1 MPTLWALLSSFVSP
15 GADVAK
21 AGQDLATKAVPGL
34 MTVLDLALLRAV
46 EQEMTGTL
54 TTSHAVLA
62 ALIDLKKQA
71 KAVIYLI
78 REEGLLPSPDT
89 PNQSTTQSNKAL
101 VESFARAC
109 LDASCDIIELLSTDK
124 FAETANL
131 SDPYESLSG
140 NSPQT
145 AAANTAETTPELPTS
160 PLAADEDLTA
170 TTVPTGVTSSLTRLS
185 VNSSTGVDKP
195 SLETNT
201 DDWWKALDDSV
212 ADTGR
217 RIPLAQR
224 PRDLWETARL
234 QCPDYRWAEE
244 CLRSSEGILR
254 FLVKHPLVSEVNH
267 AQASHLARRNR
278 TSTLS
283 PTVSSF
289 SLHVREEI
297 MVLLQLVLVDVP
309 ARLIQ
314 FQAASEAESMVLQRL
329 YMLKCESRAAFRAFL
344 EAHQSVLKAPSLSTV
359 EDYMS
364 TTKNKFDREQKKK
377 KAKAKLQKLVETP
390 ALVECLTL
398 EQTCQY
404 LEIEI
409 SKAIYP
415 FCELARYLD
424 HKRATVQKLP
434 DEADRAKL
442 VDLQIILHR
451 FKGLL
456 TRKSSGH
463 DSSVGIRPLLMDL
476 QGIPREDEVQSQSTE
491 HCTSENWEVRV
502 DGLIEQLEL
511 LNTLCRTRTAF
522 RSDKKAVVEAPAPVV
537 ERCARLDV
545 ELFRCHFLDWFM
557 LVKQQNELSTTHQFS
572 NLAEDIRQAELE
584 VSLAAITTTEALQVI
599 AQRLHVLE
607 QDRGKRFR
615 VLEEVIYD
623 VGRSSLNLSISVSPP
638 DSREVLELRPT
649 SAKGVFGDSLESVG
663 ETLPIG

>member
-1 MPTLWALLSSFVSP
+1 
-15 GADVAK
+15 
-21 AGQDLATKAVPGL
+21 
-34 MTVLDLALLRAV
+34 
-46 EQEMTGTL
+46 
-54 TTSHAVLA
+54 
-62 ALIDLKKQA
+62 
-71 KAVIYLI
+71 
-78 REEGLLPSPDT
+78 
-89 PNQSTTQSNKAL
+89 

-131 SDPYESLSG
+131 SDPYERLSG

-145 AAANTAETTPELPTS
+145 TVAAASTAETTPELAAP
-160 PLAADEDLTA
+160 PLAADEDLTSSS
-170 TTVPTGVTSSLTRLS
+170 VPTGVTSSLTRLS
-185 VNSSTGVDKP
+185 ADSSTGGDKP
-195 SLETNT
+195 SSEINS

-217 RIPLAQR
+217 RIPLSQR

-234 QCPDYRWAEE
+234 QCPDNRWAEE
-244 CLRSSEGILR
+244 CMRSSGGILR

-283 PTVSSF
+283 PTMSSF
-289 SLHVREEI
+289 SPRVREEI

-314 FQAASEAESMVLQRL
+314 FQAATEAETVVLQRL
-329 YMLKCESRAAFRAFL
+329 YMLKCECRAAFRAFL

-359 EDYMS
+359 EDYIS
-364 TTKNKFDREQKKK
+364 TAKNKFDRDQKKK

-424 HKRATVQKLP
+424 HKRATVQNLP
-434 DEADRAKL
+434 GETDRAKL
-442 VDLQIILHR
+442 VDLQILLHR

-463 DSSVGIRPLLMDL
+463 DASVGIRPLLMDL
-476 QGIPREDEVQSQSTE
+476 QGKPREDEVQSRTTE
-491 HCTSENWEVRV
+491 RCTSEKWEIRV
-502 DGLIEQLEL
+502 DGLIEQLDL

-557 LVKQQNELSTTHQFS
+557 LVKQQNELTTTHQFGT
-572 NLAEDIRQAELE
+572 LAEDIRQAELE
-584 VSLAAITTTEALQVI
+584 VSLAAISTTEALEVI
-599 AQRLHVLE
+599 AQRLHLLE
-607 QDRGKRFR
+607 QDRDKRFR

-623 VGRSSLNLSISVSPP
+623 VGRSALNLSMSVSPP
-638 DSREVLELRPT
+638 DPREVLELRPT
-649 SAKGVFGDSLESVG
+649 SAKGVFGVSLERVG